1 MLKWCQSGLF
11 HGNEAGDIF
20 SFRLY
25 RIILTVT
32 KYMKY
37 HILLILHRMP
47 KVSIILKFWIFDHV
61 TYNKQKHNYKGRRIF
76 SKMVELR
83 NWRWKWILNEKSSN
97 TALFFSIITFLPQNY
112 CNLLISQSNYL
123 KLVLD
128 LCAVK
133 NCWNLK
139 LKILFDAGNLYK
151 TIMPR
156 FMPNYPVSCSY

>member
-1 MLKWCQSGLF
+1 MLKWFQGGLF

-25 RIILTVT
+25 RIISSVT

-37 HILLILHRMP
+37 HILLILHRIP
-47 KVSIILKFWIFDHV
+47 LLSIILKILIFDHV
-61 TYNKQKHNYKGRRIF
+61 TYTKQKNNYKGRRNF
-76 SKMVELR
+76 SKMGELR
-83 NWRWKWILNEKSSN
+83 NKRWKWILNEKSSN

-112 CNLLISQSNYL
+112 CNLLISQLNCL

-128 LCAVK
+128 TFTVK
-133 NCWNLK
+133 NCWNFK

-156 FMPNYPVSCSY
+156 LM